1 MYLKPRTTQLNN
13 RGIVFKRYTD
23 TKESITTLNDYL
35 KDNAITISKYDTNNY
50 VEYKMFDYN
59 ITSKIDIA
67 EVQYLKG
74 LMVEEIT
81 FDIRYTNDDLGLL
94 HNDDLVVVDNR
105 LYQVINPQ
113 KIMRRLPK
121 PYYIYT
127 CTLKSIL

>member
-1 MYLKPRTTQLNN
+1 MYLKPRNTQLNT

-23 TKESITTLNDYL
+23 TKESATTLNDYM

-50 VEYKMFDYN
+50 VKYKTFDYS

-67 EVQYLKG
+67 EVQYLRG
-74 LMVEEIT
+74 LMAEEIT

-94 HNDDLVVVDNR
+94 HNDDLVVIDNR

>member
-1 MYLKPRTTQLNN
+1 MYLKPRNTQLNT

-23 TKESITTLNDYL
+23 TLKSATTLNDYMN
-35 KDNAITISKYDTNNY
+35 DNDIVISKYDTNNY
-50 VEYKMFDYN
+50 VKYKTFDYS

-67 EVQYLKG
+67 EVQYLRG
-74 LMVEEIT
+74 LMAEEIT

-94 HNDDLVVVDNR
+94 HNDDLVVIDNR